1 MRLRLNHPRTLLLL
15 PALLLL
21 PIIVACGGTA
31 TEPAAESQQAP
42 AAATAA
48 PAASG
53 SQAAAQPA
61 QPAATTPAQA
71 PAQQAATAMPEAT
84 AMAPQAMG
92 GEAKV
97 DRLRIAFTIPPKE
110 TNLPWTGPRSLLTQL
125 SPMVE
130 TLLDIDPDTGAYVPM
145 LASEWEMAPDGK
157 AWTLHLREDV
167 VFHSDFGSFDA
178 KDVVHMRTMMGPRED
193 NLNSFRNTWAT
204 TVSDVEVVDDY
215 TVVFRL
221 EKPDPGLDFFF
232 SLSGD
237 LVMMSKDHWD
247 AEGQEGVETRVIGT
261 GPYQYLERQVG
272 TSIAYERVPYEHWRI
287 PTPDFK
293 ELEQVWAPESAT
305 RLAMLLTGEAQMA
318 ELPRDVLAQAVSEGM
333 EISQSGLGAILTWVK
348 LGGQY
353 YTTGS
358 EHYDPANAE
367 PWEKNDES
375 GRLVRK
381 ALNKAVNRD
390 DINEFI
396 FKGGG
401 APMLLHG
408 YHPTL
413 PGWNPEWEDRW
424 EADYGYDPEA
434 AREILA
440 EAGYPDGFKIKMYGS
455 HTLPGVPE
463 LPDIAEAI
471 SIFWTEIGIDVEI
484 VSLEFSAIRPQY
496 RTSQFHGFAAPF
508 RTVRRPLQEQ
518 VRLFNLPDGVVHQ
531 YETDSIVET
540 WEELSL
546 TLDPA
551 ERDRLIREIGNEKYD
566 NYAILPLLWIF
577 FQVAID
583 PDIIAE
589 YKFPGTAASNF
600 SHLENIKAVPQ

>member
-1 MRLRLNHPRTLLLL
+1 MRFSLHHPRALLPL

-21 PIIVACGGTA
+21 AIIVACGGTA
-31 TEPAAESQQAP
+31 SEPAAAP
-42 AAATAA
+42 QLPEATEAA
-48 PAASG
+48 
-53 SQAAAQPA
+53 AAAQPA
-61 QPAATTPAQA
+61 TVPAQA
-71 PAQQAATAMPEAT
+71 PVAAATAMPEAT
-84 AMAPQAMG
+84 PEAPQAMT

-167 VFHSDFGSFDA
+167 TFHSDFGGFDA
-178 KDVVHMRTMMGPRED
+178 KDVVHMRNMMGPRED

-204 TVSDVEVVDDY
+204 TVSDIEVVDDY

-221 EKPDPGLDFFF
+221 DKPDPGLDFFF

-237 LVMMSKDHWD
+237 LVMLSKNQWD
-247 AEGQEGVETRVIGT
+247 AEGQEGLEERIIGT
-261 GPYQYLERQVG
+261 GPYQYLEREVG
-272 TSIAYERVPYEHWRI
+272 QSISYERVPYEQWRI
-287 PTPDFK
+287 PQPDFK

-318 ELPRDVLAQAVSEGM
+318 ELPRDVLAQAVAEGM
-333 EISQSGLGAILTWVK
+333 EISQSGLGAILTWLK
-348 LGGQY
+348 LGGMY
-353 YTTGS
+353 FTTDD
-358 EHYDPANAE
+358 EAYDPANVE
-367 PWEKNDES
+367 PWEQSGEN
-375 GRLVRK
+375 GRLVRR
-381 ALNKAVNRD
+381 ALNKAISRD

-401 APMLLHG
+401 APMLVHG

-424 EADYGYDPEA
+424 EEEYGYDPEA
-434 AREILA
+434 AKELLA
-440 EAGYPDGFKIKMYGS
+440 QAGYPDGFKLKMYGS

-471 SIFWTEIGIDVEI
+471 SIFWTEIGIDVQI

-496 RTSQFHGFAAPF
+496 RTKQFHGFAAPF

-531 YETDSIVET
+531 YETDSIVEK

-546 TLDPA
+546 TLDPV

-566 NYAILPLLWIF
+566 NHAVIPLLWIF

-583 PDIIAE
+583 PEIIAE

-600 SHLENIKAVPQ
+600 SHLETIKAVPK

>member
-1 MRLRLNHPRTLLLL
+1 MRFRLVHPRVFLLL
-15 PALLLL
+15 PVLSLLAV
-21 PIIVACGGTA
+21 IVACGGAA
-31 TEPAAESQQAP
+31 TEPAAAPQQESAAAP
-42 AAATAA
+42 AATAA
-48 PAASG
+48 P
-53 SQAAAQPA
+53 QAAQQQP
-61 QPAATTPAQA
+61 QPEATTPAQA
-71 PAQQAATAMPEAT
+71 QAATAMPEAT
-84 AMAPQAMG
+84 AMVPQAMG
-92 GEAKV
+92 GEAKI

-130 TLLDIDPDTGAYVPM
+130 TLLDIDPDSGAYVPM

-157 AWTLHLREDV
+157 AWTVHLREDV
-167 VFHSDFGSFDA
+167 IFHQDFGGFDA
-178 KDVVHMRTMMGPRED
+178 KDVVHMRQMMGPRED

-204 TVSDVEVVDDY
+204 TVADVEVVDDY

-247 AEGQEGVETRVIGT
+247 AEGEEGVEQRVIGT
-261 GPYQYLERQVG
+261 GPYRYLERQVG
-272 TSIAYERVPYEHWRI
+272 QSIAYESVPYEHWRI
-287 PTPDFK
+287 PQPDFK

-318 ELPRDVLAQAVSEGM
+318 ELPRDVLAQAAAEGM
-333 EISQSGLGAILTWVK
+333 EISQSGLGAILTWIK

-353 YTTGS
+353 YTTGDEAYVS
-358 EHYDPANAE
+358 ANAT
-367 PWEKNDES
+367 PWEMPGDN
-375 GRLVRK
+375 GRLVRQ

-401 APMLLHG
+401 EPMLLHG

-413 PGWNPEWEDRW
+413 PGWNTEWEDRW
-424 EADYGYDPEA
+424 EAEYGYDPEA
-434 AREILA
+434 ARELLA
-440 EAGYPDGFKIKMYGS
+440 QAGYPDGFKMKMYGS

-484 VSLEFSAIRPQY
+484 VSLEFSAVRPQY
-496 RTSQFHGFAAPF
+496 RTKQFHGFAAPF

-518 VRLFNLPDGVVHQ
+518 IRLFNLPDGVVHQ
-531 YETDSIVET
+531 YETDSIVQT

-546 TLDPA
+546 TLDPS

-566 NYAILPLLWIF
+566 NFAIVPLLWIF

-600 SHLENIKAVPQ
+600 SHLETIKAVPK

>member
-1 MRLRLNHPRTLLLL
+1 MRFRLNHPKTLLLL

-31 TEPAAESQQAP
+31 TEPAAEQQQ

-48 PAASG
+48 PEA
-53 SQAAAQPA
+53 AAAQPA
-61 QPAATTPAQA
+61 TAPAQA
-71 PAQQAATAMPEAT
+71 PAQAATAMPEPT
-84 AMAPQAMG
+84 AMAPQAMT
-92 GEAKV
+92 GEAKI

-167 VFHSDFGSFDA
+167 VFHQDFGGFDA
-178 KDVVHMRTMMGPRED
+178 KDVVHMRGMMGPRED

-237 LVMMSKDHWD
+237 LVMMSKNHWD
-247 AEGQEGVETRVIGT
+247 AEGQEGVETRIIGT
-261 GPYQYLERQVG
+261 GPYQYLERSVG
-272 TSIAYERVPYEHWRI
+272 TSISYERVPYEHWRI
-287 PTPDFK
+287 PTPDFR
-293 ELEQVWAPESAT
+293 EMEQVWAPESAT

-318 ELPRDVLAQAVSEGM
+318 ELPRDVLAQAAAEGM

-367 PWEKNDES
+367 PWEKPDES
-375 GRLVRK
+375 GRLVRQ
-381 ALNKAVNRD
+381 ALNKAVSRE

-401 APMLLHG
+401 APMLVHG

-413 PGWNPEWEDRW
+413 PGWNDEWEARW
-424 EADYGYDPEA
+424 DEEYGYDPEA
-434 AREILA
+434 ARELLA
-440 EAGYPDGFKIKMYGS
+440 QAGYPEGFKLKMYGS

-531 YETDSIVET
+531 YESDFIVET

-546 TLDPA
+546 TLDPS

-566 NYAILPLLWIF
+566 NHSVIPLLWIF

-583 PDIIAE
+583 PEIIAE
-589 YKFPGTAASNF
+589 YRFPGTAASNF
-600 SHLENIKAVPQ
+600 SHLETISAVKQ

>member
-1 MRLRLNHPRTLLLL
+1 MRSILRHSRTLLLL

-21 PIIVACGGTA
+21 PIIVACGGTTA
-31 TEPAAESQQAP
+31 EPAAAPEQP
-42 AAATAA
+42 AATEAA
-48 PAASG
+48 PA
-53 SQAAAQPA
+53 AAAQPA
-61 QPAATTPAQA
+61 TAPAQA
-71 PAQQAATAMPEAT
+71 PAAAATAMPEAT
-84 AMAPQAMG
+84 AAAPQAMG
-92 GEAKV
+92 GEAKI

-157 AWTLHLREDV
+157 AWTVHLREDV
-167 VFHSDFGSFDA
+167 VFHQDFGGFDA
-178 KDVVHMRTMMGPRED
+178 KDVVHMRMMMGPRED

-215 TVVFRL
+215 TVIFRL

-247 AEGQEGVETRVIGT
+247 AEGQEGVENRIIGT
-261 GPYQYLERQVG
+261 GPYQYLERSVG
-272 TSIAYERVPYEHWRI
+272 TSISYERVPYDHWRI
-287 PTPDFK
+287 PAPDFR
-293 ELEQVWAPESAT
+293 EMEQVWAPESAT

-318 ELPRDVLAQAVSEGM
+318 ELPRDVLAQAAAEGM
-333 EISQSGLGAILTWVK
+333 EITQSGLGAILTWIK

-353 YTTGS
+353 YTTGDEAYVS
-358 EHYDPANAE
+358 ANAM
-367 PWEKNDES
+367 PWEMPDEN

-401 APMLLHG
+401 EPMLLHG

-413 PGWNPEWEDRW
+413 PGWNPEWEARW
-424 EADYGYDPEA
+424 EEEYGYDPEA
-434 AREILA
+434 AQELLA
-440 EAGYPDGFKIKMYGS
+440 QAGYPEGFKMKMYGS

-484 VSLEFSAIRPQY
+484 VSLEFSAVRPQY
-496 RTSQFHGFAAPF
+496 RTKQFHGFAAPF

-531 YETDSIVET
+531 YETDAIVET

-546 TLDPA
+546 TLDPS

-566 NYAILPLLWIF
+566 NYAIVPLLWIF

-583 PDIIAE
+583 PEIIAE
-589 YKFPGTAASNF
+589 YRFPGTAASNF
-600 SHLENIKAVPQ
+600 SHLETIKAVPQ